1 MAEKRMF
8 AKTIIDSDAF
18 LDMPTT
24 SQLLYFHLSMRADDD
39 GFINKP
45 KSIMRMV
52 GASDDDLKILFMKKF
67 VIPFESGIVVIKHW
81 RINNYIRQDMYHKTP
96 YQDEFE
102 QLMFDENGA
111 YTLRTCNETVT
122 NSLRNSNELTTQYR
136 LDQKRIDKTRIEKH
150 KYGQYKNVLLS
161 DDEMESLKKEFPDYQ
176 ERIERVSAYCASTGK
191 SYKNYLATIRNWAR
205 KEAPKKEETK
215 PKKLIKKKKLTKEEK
230 KEQERLQTLMDNI
243 DNYTGDG
250 MGQKEV
256 K

>member
-205 KEAPKKEETK
+205 KEVPKKEETIPVYDSSSNNK
-215 PKKLIKKKKLTKEEK
+215 MSADEERELLALMGKE
-230 KEQERLQTLMDNI
+230 
-243 DNYTGDG
+243 
-250 MGQKEV
+250 
-256 K
+256 